1 MAAIDDTLTIAP
13 PLPPWRVD
21 MRFTASR
28 AHRKLPVT
36 LIASMRWMR
45 SADIASTR
53 ELRSTMPALFTS
65 TVEPAELLVHHLEHA
80 KDIRF
85 ARDVSLHRNGLVS
98 QLTDQLRGGVARS
111 AR

>member
-1 MAAIDDTLTIAP
+1 
-13 PLPPWRVD
+13 

-53 ELRSTMPALFTS
+53 ELRSTMPALLTS
-65 TVEPAELLVHHLEHA
+65 AVEAAELLVDRLEQPHHVG
-80 KDIRF
+80 F
-85 ARDVSLHRNGLVS
+85 ARDVALHRDGLVADLDPTS
-98 QLTDQLRGGVARS
+98 LRADVSSPGS
-111 AR
+111 